1 MKKPSPEMLKK
12 IKNLLT
18 NSTKLENNP
27 KLKQKIQTYLR
38 KLKSNAKEA
47 SRRSKTLTGKS
58 RNGRGSRNMKLK
70 LSSTS
75 TNSTKI
81 HKTKKGTSKSDSK
94 KRLMLLLSVAKKK
107 MQDERKARTTNLQQ
121 SPVPPKNNKTNRL
134 TSRPQAPRNRQFNP
148 PPKSRQSNYESH
160 PIWDYFHKL
169 QGGSAQPPTSRARR
183 LTRRLF

>member
-1 MKKPSPEMLKK
+1 MLKK

-38 KLKSNAKEA
+38 KLKSNAKES
-47 SRRSKTLTGKS
+47 SRRSKSTSGKS
-58 RNGRGSRNMKLK
+58 GRGSRNMKLK

-107 MQDERKARTTNLQQ
+107 MQDERKARASNLQQ
-121 SPVPPKNNKTNRL
+121 SPVPSRNNKTNRL
-134 TSRPQAPRNRQFNP
+134 TSRPQSPRNRQINS
-148 PPKSRQSNYESH
+148 PPKSRQANYESH

-183 LTRRLF
+183 LTRRYF

>member
-1 MKKPSPEMLKK
+1 MLKK

-38 KLKSNAKEA
+38 KLKSNAKES
-47 SRRSKTLTGKS
+47 SRRSKSLSGKS
-58 RNGRGSRNMKLK
+58 GRGSRNMKLK

-75 TNSTKI
+75 ANSTKI
-81 HKTKKGTSKSDSK
+81 HKTKKNISKADSK

-107 MQDERKARTTNLQQ
+107 MQDERKARASNLQQ
-121 SPVPPKNNKTNRL
+121 TPIPSRNNKTNRL
-134 TSRPQAPRNRQFNP
+134 THTTRPQSPRNRQMNS
-148 PPKSRQSNYESH
+148 PPKSRQANYESH
-160 PIWDYFHKL
+160 PIWDYFHRL
-169 QGGSAQPPTSRARR
+169 QGGSAQPPSSRARR